1 MPNAIIT
8 DQFRILNAK
17 NFVDSINTSNDQYYL
32 FVSLPNPTTIG
43 YGRTDVWD
51 SNTPDPLD
59 SFSYENHVKNTILF
73 GKKITSENTRRL
85 VRRIDWIQGT
95 RYEMYRHDYDINNP
109 SPLTQSTR
117 LYDANYYVMNSNYK
131 VYICIDNGSS
141 ETNVIGNASLDEPN
155 FTDLEPS
162 RAGESND
169 GYIWKYLF
177 TVSPSDI
184 IKFDSTEYIPV
195 PSDWDTSINSE
206 ISQIRT
212 NGNSDINNN
221 QIKKIFVQKK
231 GLNYQIPDSGAR
243 CKILGD
249 GSGGEALVQTNSIG
263 EISQVE
269 ISSGGSGYTYGIVDL
284 GPYNSTVSIGGSFAE
299 LIPIIPPSKGHGY
312 DIYKELGSDRVLI
325 YARFDDSTKLFPIDT
340 NFAQVGI
347 IKNPTQY
354 DSDTILNQNQFS
366 GLFSL
371 KLNENDLSISIGDI
385 ITQQTTDENGA
396 TVLARGYVS
405 SYDNETKV
413 LKYIRDRSLYYEDG
427 FSTKDYIGVSNDSK
441 VVQFE
446 STSNQISPI
455 SATIDTTFNGSTL
468 TVNNKVIDLGVEFQ
482 EGIADPDINS
492 KTGDILYLNNRPTI
506 SRNTRQKE
514 DIKIILEF

>member
-17 NFVDSINTSNDQYYL
+17 NFVDSINNVDDQYYL

-43 YGRTDVWD
+43 FGRTDVWD

-59 SFSYENHVKNTILF
+59 SFSYENHVRNTILF
-73 GKKITSENTRRL
+73 GKKITSENTKRL
-85 VRRIDWIQGT
+85 VRRIDWVQGT
-95 RYEMYRHDYDINNP
+95 RYEMYRDDYSINNP

-117 LYDANYYVMNSNYK
+117 LYDANYYVMNSNYR
-131 VYICIDNGSS
+131 VYLCIDNGSS
-141 ETNVIGNASLDEPN
+141 GTNILGNASLDEPN

-169 GYIWKYLF
+169 GYIWKYLY
-177 TVSPSDI
+177 TVSPTDI

-195 PSDWDTSINSE
+195 PSDWDTSTNGE
-206 ISQIRT
+206 IRQIRE
-212 NGNSDINNN
+212 NGNSDNNNN
-221 QIKKIFVQKK
+221 QIKKIFIQKK
-231 GLNYQIPDSGAR
+231 GLNYQIPDTGAR

-249 GSGGEALVQTNSIG
+249 GNGAEALIQTNSVG
-263 EISQVE
+263 EISQVD
-269 ISSGGSGYTYGIVDL
+269 ISSGGSGYTYGVVDL
-284 GPYNSTVSIGGSFAE
+284 GQYNTTVSVGGSFAE
-299 LIPIIPPSKGHGY
+299 LIPIIPPSKGHGF

-347 IKNPTQY
+347 IKNPSQY
-354 DSDTILNQNQFS
+354 DSNTTLNQNQFS
-366 GLFSL
+366 GVFSL
-371 KLNENDLSISIGDI
+371 KLNESNLSVSIGDI
-385 ITQQTTDENGA
+385 ITQRVTDENGA
-396 TVLARGYVS
+396 TVIAKGYVA

-413 LKYIRDRSLYYEDG
+413 LKYVRDRSLYYDDS
-427 FSTKDYIGVSNDSK
+427 FTAKDYIGISSESK
-441 VVQFE
+441 IVEFQ

-455 SATIDTTFNGSTL
+455 SATIDTSFEGNVV

-482 EGIADPDINS
+482 QGIANPDINS
-492 KTGDILYLNNRPTI
+492 KNGDIIYLNNRPTI